1 MTLDDAIAALYV
13 RSAGSKACVRDAPK
27 GRELASLISTQR
39 SVRRWTEAGT
49 SKGQEEALQSSRIA
63 VDALARL
70 HIFNLNY
77 SGAPPAHSVDGVHAK
92 PAVANEP

>member
-1 MTLDDAIAALYV
+1 M
-13 RSAGSKACVRDAPK
+13 

-39 SVRRWTEAGT
+39 SVRRWTEAGA

-70 HIFNLNY
+70 HIFDLNN
-77 SGAPPAHSVDGVHAK
+77 SGAPPTDSIDGMHAE

>member
-1 MTLDDAIAALYV
+1 MQLSRARRGLGGCRGVQEQTTLRLPIN
-13 RSAGSKACVRDAPK
+13 
-27 GRELASLISTQR
+27 ELASLISTQR
-39 SVRRWTEAGT
+39 SFRRRTEAGA

-77 SGAPPAHSVDGVHAK
+77 SGAPPAHGVDGVYA
-92 PAVANEP
+92 EPSIADEP